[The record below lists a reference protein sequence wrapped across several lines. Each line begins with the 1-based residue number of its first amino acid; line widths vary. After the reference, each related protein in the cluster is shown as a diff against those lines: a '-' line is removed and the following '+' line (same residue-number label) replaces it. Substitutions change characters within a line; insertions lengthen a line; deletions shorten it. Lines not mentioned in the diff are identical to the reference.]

1 MAGILNYISSSFFH
15 NPVSPD
21 PTKTQWLQNITYK
34 LTSMTGTFL
43 FFASC
48 LVFVK
53 EMIGDHI
60 HCIAEAAGG
69 GGPVSFILVCGISND
84 NSGHTHLVFCRYMKF
99 YTI

>member
-69 GGPVSFILVCGISND
+69 GGPVSFILVCGISSD
-84 NSGHTHLVFCRYMKF
+84 HLPYAIYF
-99 YTI
+99 